1 MSERLQKQLI
11 QHLFQ
16 QLVISCGGHSFNS
29 FVQHD
34 FIDTSL
40 SAMKVLHDKGKHN
53 LVYHIS
59 RCFNCEG
66 ERAETRM
73 PIDRMPFG
81 LIDYNVR
88 FFSSPSSQKLGIENH
103 YAIWLETMLA
113 HFGQKW
119 LCLFRGPFWQYE
131 MQEYADASLHSSTS
145 QKSCDVN
152 AGMES
157 IIETALQ
164 ECSLNLNE
172 YQGPVGEITSTS
184 GLSEQ
189 VALQILNDVNIEEIV
204 IDHNSGVMKASNPN
218 GRWWIKA
225 DACDV
230 RDGLRESVR
239 GIWSGDEDFG
249 DGSVE
254 SLHAECASK
263 CNTFKRLFAQQH
275 SSVSIDDLKTL
286 VDEFV
291 DDTEFLKDGMASA
304 KEKYEKKLTNFRC
317 SDDLLMKL
325 AWDVVGF
332 EQLLKQANEFKN
344 ELELMID
351 DLKLCLQNVVVTRLR
366 NLRGSIMQ
374 YYKDL
379 YSKKRSPASHLLV
392 FMLADELRNVKP
404 YAVPIQFL
412 PIKSITD
419 DQSRQLEHE
428 IEALMKSNGMV
439 TVGM

>member
-1 MSERLQKQLI
+1 M
-11 QHLFQ
+11 
-16 QLVISCGGHSFNS
+16 
-29 FVQHD
+29 
-34 FIDTSL
+34 
-40 SAMKVLHDKGKHN
+40 
-53 LVYHIS
+53 
-59 RCFNCEG
+59 
-66 ERAETRM
+66 
-73 PIDRMPFG
+73 
-81 LIDYNVR
+81 
-88 FFSSPSSQKLGIENH
+88 
-103 YAIWLETMLA
+103 
-113 HFGQKW
+113 
-119 LCLFRGPFWQYE
+119 
-131 MQEYADASLHSSTS
+131 
-145 QKSCDVN
+145 
-152 AGMES
+152 
-157 IIETALQ
+157 
-164 ECSLNLNE
+164 
-172 YQGPVGEITSTS
+172 
-184 GLSEQ
+184 
-189 VALQILNDVNIEEIV
+189 
-204 IDHNSGVMKASNPN
+204 
-218 GRWWIKA
+218 
-225 DACDV
+225 
-230 RDGLRESVR
+230 
-239 GIWSGDEDFG
+239 
-249 DGSVE
+249 
-254 SLHAECASK
+254 
-263 CNTFKRLFAQQH
+263 
-275 SSVSIDDLKTL
+275 DDLKTL

-304 KEKYEKKLTNFRC
+304 KEKYEKKLTNSRC

>member
-1 MSERLQKQLI
+1 LVKEFATLSDAEEFYEIDYVTSVTDFKESSTSTPAKPTTSDVNVCLSPIFRCSPQKAAKITLGDTIQNFVSAFQCSMSERLRKQLI

-145 QKSCDVN
+145 QESCDVN

-204 IDHNSGVMKASNPN
+204 IDHNSGVEILD
-218 GRWWIKA
+218 WT
-225 DACDV
+225 
-230 RDGLRESVR
+230 ES
-239 GIWSGDEDFG
+239 D
-249 DGSVE
+249 
-254 SLHAECASK
+254 
-263 CNTFKRLFAQQH
+263 Q
-275 SSVSIDDLKTL
+275 SVS
-286 VDEFV
+286 
-291 DDTEFLKDGMASA
+291 A
-304 KEKYEKKLTNFRC
+304 KGE
-317 SDDLLMKL
+317 
-325 AWDVVGF
+325 
-332 EQLLKQANEFKN
+332 
-344 ELELMID
+344 
-351 DLKLCLQNVVVTRLR
+351 
-366 NLRGSIMQ
+366 
-374 YYKDL
+374 
-379 YSKKRSPASHLLV
+379 
-392 FMLADELRNVKP
+392 
-404 YAVPIQFL
+404 
-412 PIKSITD
+412 
-419 DQSRQLEHE
+419 SRQGL
-428 IEALMKSNGMV
+428 IEVIYGHR
-439 TVGM
+439 